1 MDPTKCC
8 SLFLVR
14 LQYNIDEWFP
24 RYCCSLGSRSVV
36 EEEAAVWGKW
46 LEGGWGLR
54 LRLLSDFFQSARLSG
69 ASSSTER
76 VAKLNFL
83 TISGAAAASSLL
95 FMSDSN
101 ANGGSAVSVF
111 TLVLVASSP
120 SSVLHTAS
128 LLETELRSGFL
139 RGRDGQ
145 CDHEVGVDEGAGG
158 GGGVAQ
164 QRGRLVGQQRQ
175 NLHHHWAHFI
185 DSHQLK
191 IK

>member
-36 EEEAAVWGKW
+36 EEAAVWGKW

-76 VAKLNFL
+76 VAKLNVIPDL
-83 TISGAAAASSLL
+83 
-95 FMSDSN
+95 
-101 ANGGSAVSVF
+101 SA
-111 TLVLVASSP
+111 LD
-120 SSVLHTAS
+120 
-128 LLETELRSGFL
+128 LRPVP
-139 RGRDGQ
+139 
-145 CDHEVGVDEGAGG
+145 EVGSKQLHGLLDDIRRRRR
-158 GGGVAQ
+158 Q
-164 QRGRLVGQQRQ
+164 LLVI
-175 NLHHHWAHFI
+175 HV
-185 DSHQLK
+185 
-191 IK
+191 

>member
-1 MDPTKCC
+1 MLCIIQISKRGTRKQMDPTKCC

-76 VAKLNFL
+76 VAKLNVIPARPPSCPRGWLQTASWSASPAPCYSCL
-83 TISGAAAASSLL
+83 TAMPMEAPLYPSSLSRL
-95 FMSDSN
+95 GCFLAKLSPAHSIV
-101 ANGGSAVSVF
+101 AGNG
-111 TLVLVASSP
+111 
-120 SSVLHTAS
+120 
-128 LLETELRSGFL
+128 
-139 RGRDGQ
+139 
-145 CDHEVGVDEGAGG
+145 
-158 GGGVAQ
+158 
-164 QRGRLVGQQRQ
+164 
-175 NLHHHWAHFI
+175 I
-185 DSHQLK
+185 
-191 IK
+191 